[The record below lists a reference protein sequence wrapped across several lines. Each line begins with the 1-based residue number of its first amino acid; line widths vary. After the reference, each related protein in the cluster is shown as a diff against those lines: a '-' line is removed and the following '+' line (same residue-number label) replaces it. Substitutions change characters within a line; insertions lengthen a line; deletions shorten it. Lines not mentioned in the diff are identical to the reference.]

1 MKVTPRSHI
10 IGGRRLS
17 KGTSRSQTSPSAWP
31 PDAVLPS
38 AWLAGVLLV
47 ALMTASCGGGSQ
59 GHGSDLAEAAAG
71 SAGGPFEVV
80 LSTAER
86 ASFEAMGSAT
96 GSLRALNRS
105 TPGTKIFGRV
115 EVAPVTEGQAVRS
128 GQLLARLE
136 SRDLQAAIRQAEAA
150 VTMAEAQLENATV
163 HHQRM
168 VDLHGRGSVTDKN
181 LEDATARFRTAA
193 AEVDGALANLEAARV
208 SLEHTD
214 IRSPIDGWVI
224 AKYLHA
230 GDMASPGAPAFEIED
245 LRTLEVS
252 AEVSE
257 SQLAEV
263 SVGDALNVSVAGRQI
278 DTEVLLMV
286 PSGDRR
292 SRTFTLKAELDNPD
306 GDLRPGMFA
315 RVAWRLEAT
324 QELGDAAPVLIDA
337 AAVVRNGQLEGV
349 YVADDGH
356 LELRWIKTGGRLE
369 DRPGAARIRVLS
381 GLEPGEAYV
390 LSPSAELFDGAPY
403 RAVTAPPPAVGSGAA
418 EEAAS

>member
-1 MKVTPRSHI
+1 MNVTSRGRI
-10 IGGRRLS
+10 IGGRMLN
-17 KGTSRSQTSPSAWP
+17 KGTSRSLTPSS
-31 PDAVLPS
+31 V
-38 AWLAGVLLV
+38 WLAGVLLV
-47 ALMTASCGGGSQ
+47 ALVTASCGGGSQ
-59 GHGSDLAEAAAG
+59 NGGIDSTDAAAG

-80 LSTAER
+80 VVTAER

-96 GSLRALNRS
+96 GSLRAVHRS
-105 TPGTKIFGRV
+105 TPGTKILGRV
-115 EVAPVTEGQAVRS
+115 EEAPVAEGQAVRS

-136 SRDLQAAIRQAEAA
+136 SRDLQAAVRQAEAA

-163 HHQRM
+163 HHHRM

-193 AEVDGALANLEAARV
+193 AEVDGARANLEAARV
-208 SLEHTD
+208 TLEYTD
-214 IRSPIDGWVI
+214 IRSPIDGWVT
-224 AKYLHA
+224 AKYLQA
-230 GDMASPGAPAFEIED
+230 GDMARPGAPAFEIED
-245 LRTLEVS
+245 LRRLEVS

-257 SQLAEV
+257 SQLGEV
-263 SVGDALNVSVAGRQI
+263 SVGDALSVTVAGRQI
-278 DTEVLLMV
+278 DTEVLRLV

-315 RVAWRLEAT
+315 RVAWRLEAI

-337 AAVVRNGQLEGV
+337 DAVVRNGQLEGV
-349 YVADDGH
+349 YVADDGR
-356 LELRWIKTGGRLE
+356 LKLRWIKTGGRVE
-369 DRPGAARIRVLS
+369 DRPSGARIRVLS

-403 RAVTAPPPAVGSGAA
+403 RAVAAPPPAVGATGA
-418 EEAAS
+418 EEVGS